1 MVRRSASALGKGGVM
16 AAVPEEFDQTFEQA
30 YRAHFPLLHRRSR
43 RWLPADEAEDLV
55 QEAFLRAWAHHP
67 GRAPEIPW
75 LLTVIRNLA
84 IDRSRRKHADPVAD
98 MELLD
103 TPHEDGPDAQVV
115 ALEERRAVRR
125 ALKHLTESQR
135 RALGLREWAGMSNRQ
150 IAESLGTTV
159 PSVESLLV
167 RGRRRLRG
175 ALEKVMAVALW
186 PASGLW
192 RRLRHLPEAGMAA
205 TSAPAAGAISHTVAQ
220 LATAAAVIVAGVAT
234 GSGGGSSDRPIRPG
248 SATPGISS
256 EADRAAA
263 FVAITERESG
273 GGDGGST
280 SGTSGTTSSTGGE
293 QTTSGDTPGKNRP
306 SNDFSTPDTPPPS
319 KDGPGGET
327 PTHPGGESPAEDPEV
342 PTVPLDTTTTGVTL

>member
-1 MVRRSASALGKGGVM
+1 M

-30 YRAHFPLLHRRSR
+30 YRAHFPMLHRRSR

-55 QEAFLRAWAHHP
+55 QEAFLRAWARHP
-67 GRAPEIPW
+67 GKAPEIPW

-84 IDRSRRKHADPVAD
+84 IDRSRRKSATPVGD
-98 MELLD
+98 MEILD

-125 ALKHLTESQR
+125 AMKNLTESQR
-135 RALGLREWAGMSNRQ
+135 QALGLREWAGMTNQQ

-159 PSVESLLV
+159 PSVESLLL

-175 ALEKVMAVALW
+175 ALEKVMALALW

-192 RRLRHLPEAGMAA
+192 RRLRHLPEASMAA
-205 TSAPAAGAISHTVAQ
+205 TASPAAAGVLTQTVAQ

-234 GSGGGSSDRPIRPG
+234 GTGGGDRSDRPVRDG
-248 SATPGISS
+248 SDTPAVSS

-263 FVAITERESG
+263 FVTRNDGHG
-273 GGDGGST
+273 GGAGSRTTGTGGT
-280 SGTSGTTSSTGGE
+280 GGTTSSSGGE
-293 QTTSGDTPGKNRP
+293 ETTASEPTTDPKDRP
-306 SNDFSTPDTPPPS
+306 QGEGPSIGAPQPPKEPTPD
-319 KDGPGGET
+319 GET
-327 PTHPGGESPAEDPEV
+327 PTHPGEPPAEDPEL
-342 PTVPLDTTTTGVTL
+342 PAPPLDTTTTGATL